1 MSIPKTCSNCSLS
14 AKYKT
19 IRHSPYLQEFSILG
33 RETEQL
39 TERHNN
45 ISYAEKNVCTK
56 HTYRG
61 GNWLSLSTHQLQAG
75 ETDFLLTD
83 EAGLIALGNA
93 SADFTGALEM

>member
-1 MSIPKTCSNCSLS
+1 MCVCVCSMSTHTHMSIPKTCSNCSLS

-61 GNWLSLSTHQLQAG
+61 GNWLR
-75 ETDFLLTD
+75 
-83 EAGLIALGNA
+83 LGR
-93 SADFTGALEM
+93 SR

>member
-1 MSIPKTCSNCSLS
+1 M
-14 AKYKT
+14 
-19 IRHSPYLQEFSILG
+19 G
-33 RETEQL
+33 RG
-39 TERHNN
+39 ER
-45 ISYAEKNVCTK
+45 VV
-56 HTYRG
+56 YRG